1 MSSRLFQGIIHQ
13 MKDAIGRTIG
23 VVDEN
28 GAVIACSD
36 LTKIGETRQS
46 VKEELS
52 YVSDC
57 VRYSGYT
64 YRPISAGTRSEYIV
78 FIEGEDSSAEKLSL
92 VLAIALN
99 NIKSYHDDKY
109 DKVSFIKNLIT
120 DNILPGDI
128 YVKSREL
135 HLATDVVRVVFLI
148 KVIDGS
154 EASPY
159 DVLLNMFPNPNSDYV
174 ISTGEKEIVLVRE
187 LKPGVDR
194 SEFEKTA
201 TMIADTLA
209 SEFYTKVSIGIGS
222 AVDNMKDISRSYRE
236 AQAALEVGRVFD
248 TDKSII
254 SYENL
259 GIGRLIYQLPTTL
272 CEMFL
277 NEVFQKGSIDALD
290 HETLMTIQCFFDN
303 NLNVSET
310 SRKMFVHRNTLVYRL
325 DKIKKLTGLDLR
337 EFDNAITFKVA
348 LMVKR
353 YLSSKQNRYQ

>member
-1 MSSRLFQGIIHQ
+1 MSSRLFQSVIHQ

-23 VVDEN
+23 VIDEN
-28 GAVIACSD
+28 GAVVACSD
-36 LTKIGETRQS
+36 LTKIGETRTA
-46 VKEELS
+46 VREELS

-57 VRYSGYT
+57 IKHGGVT
-64 YRPISAGTRSEYIV
+64 YRTLVSGPHSEYIV
-78 FIEGEDSSAEKLSL
+78 FVDGEDAMAEKMSL
-92 VLAIALN
+92 VLAVALN
-99 NIKSYHDDKY
+99 SIKGYHDDKY
-109 DKVSFIKNLIT
+109 DRVSFIKNLLL

-135 HLATDVVRVVFLI
+135 HLATDVERVVFLI
-148 KVIDGS
+148 RILSGS
-154 EASPY
+154 ETSPY
-159 DVLLNMFPNPNSDYV
+159 DIILNLFPNSGSDYV

-187 LKPGVDR
+187 LKPGTDK
-194 SEFEKTA
+194 SETEKTA
-201 TMIADTLA
+201 KMIADTLEA
-209 SEFYTKVSIGIGS
+209 ESFTKVSIGIGS
-222 AVDNMKDISRSYRE
+222 AADNMKDISRSYRE

-248 TDKSII
+248 TDKSIV

-277 NEVFQKGSIDALD
+277 NEVFQKGSIEMLD
-290 HETLMTIQCFFDN
+290 RETLSTIQCFFDN

-325 DKIKKLTGLDLR
+325 DKIKKITGLDLR

-348 LMVKR
+348 LMVR
-353 YLSSKQNRYQ
+353 SYLNSKTNRY